1 MLTPGTFAAGQARSA
16 LDLLA
21 AEGYESAYA
30 QLVSFDRER
39 VSHMWA
45 DSLPAVDPDRRVV
58 IYDLLMSAESL
69 LVVLVSTTG
78 PPGSCAMDRLAER
91 KGHSDPAKCHPTALR
106 TRLKAANRVIN
117 MLHTPATT
125 DDMMREL
132 AILLTGDDLATAWR
146 AAAVGRTVRL
156 EGPFLDI
163 GRRWCANSVGHV
175 ATAVRFRL
183 ADALAAESRA
193 FDDWRERCRR
203 EWEWVNQRVPTDPRA
218 VITGYRG
225 AFPDRLPALPSP
237 APATLSGTG
246 RARLLALHMMDALVH
261 GDGAGVEQMR
271 EALAHACCAVDL
283 WEWVV
288 LASTAVSPGAR
299 SEPTGARSSSPDVPS
314 TPPDSSVPAEPPSAA
329 GR

>member
-1 MLTPGTFAAGQARSA
+1 MRAVAGQREPHDVARRVAMALLTPGSFAAGQARSA

-21 AEGYESAYA
+21 AEGYEPAYA
-30 QLVSFDRER
+30 QFVSFDRER
-39 VSHMWA
+39 VSRMWA
-45 DSLPAVDPDRRVV
+45 DSLPAVEPDRRVV

-78 PPGSCAMDRLAER
+78 PPGLGAMDRLAER
-91 KGHSDPAKCHPTALR
+91 KGHSDPARCHPTDMR

-146 AAAVGRTVRL
+146 AAAAGRAVRL
-156 EGPFLDI
+156 EGPFLEV

-203 EWEWVNQRVPTDPRA
+203 EWEWVSQRAPTDPRA
-218 VITGYRG
+218 VIAGYRG
-225 AFPDRLPALPSP
+225 AFPDRLSAPPSP

-261 GDGAGVEQMR
+261 GDGADVEQLR

-288 LASTAVSPGAR
+288 LASTAVSPC
-299 SEPTGARSSSPDVPS
+299 
-314 TPPDSSVPAEPPSAA
+314 
-329 GR
+329 